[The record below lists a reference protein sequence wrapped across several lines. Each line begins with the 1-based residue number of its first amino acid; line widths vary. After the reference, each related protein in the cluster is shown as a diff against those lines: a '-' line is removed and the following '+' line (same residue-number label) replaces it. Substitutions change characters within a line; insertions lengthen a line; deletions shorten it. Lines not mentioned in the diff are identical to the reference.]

1 VQALE
6 KCHQVKI
13 LSMTNWANADI
24 FLLVT
29 LSHVKTTV
37 GIAASLFCRVARA
50 NMKDG
55 SIDWQIMSEN

>member
-1 VQALE
+1 
-6 KCHQVKI
+6 
-13 LSMTNWANADI
+13 MTNWANADI